1 MKQMTAPK
9 PAHGGKPQPS
19 RTLGVHGEERERLIK
34 DFLPVIKYMALRLAI
49 RVSSGLNVEDLMSAG
64 TVGLLDA
71 LTKFDPSREIKF
83 RTYAEFRIRGAM
95 LDEIR
100 AMDWVP
106 RSMRERM
113 GKIQRAVNDFTKEKG
128 RSPTELE
135 LAAAV
140 GMKQKE
146 VDETLLQAKGSVVL
160 SLDDLGMT
168 GEDCQPVMNAIADK
182 GQVTPLDSLVS
193 EDTRKV
199 LAHAID
205 QLPDRQRLVLTLYY
219 FEELTMKEI
228 GVILN
233 VTESRICQLHAQSM
247 VKLKILLD
255 KKLGNEEEEEKKEGK
270 GQGKEEENEEGNEDD
285 GRKRKDEPETA
296 TR

>member
-1 MKQMTAPK
+1 MSMKQMTAPK

-113 GKIQRAVNDFTKEKG
+113 GKIQHAANELTKKKG
-128 RSPTELE
+128 RPPTEPE
-135 LAAAV
+135 LAEAV
-140 GMKQKE
+140 GMEQKE

-168 GEDCQPVMNAIADK
+168 SEDCHPVVDAITDHE
-182 GQVTPLDSLVS
+182 QVTPLDSLLS

-247 VKLKILLD
+247 MKLKLLLA
-255 KKLGNEEEEEKKEGK
+255 KKLGNEEEEKKKEGR
-270 GQGKEEENEEGNEDD
+270 GKEEGEENDE
-285 GRKRKDEPETA
+285 RIRKDEPETS
-296 TR
+296 TRSRR